1 MEDLDAVEQY
11 TAATSQLGKVLSALT
26 GIPFNEKRVLNPI
39 EADHFVRGLFG
50 TTGSAVQWL
59 SNMFAEDRP
68 SATTRQNPLYG
79 SFVAPDVARGNEEL
93 FYDFKKKV
101 DNKYETYMKLLE
113 RDKADEA
120 DNYFNKH
127 ADLISARDYVTGME
141 IALRDINRQIRNTG
155 EVKDTKLSPEQR
167 RQEII
172 DLQRAK
178 QEILEGI
185 IQMRLDSGL

>member
-1 MEDLDAVEQY
+1 
-11 TAATSQLGKVLSALT
+11 LT
-26 GIPFNEKRVLNPI
+26 GIPFTENKRVLNPI
-39 EADHFVRGLFG
+39 EADHLVRGLFG

-59 SNMFAEDRP
+59 SNMFGEDRP
-68 SATTRQNPLYG
+68 SATTRQNPVYG

-93 FYDFKKKV
+93 FYDFKKMV

-120 DNYFNKH
+120 DKYFNKH

-141 IALRDINRQIRNTG
+141 VALRDINRQIRNTG
-155 EVKDTKLSPEQR
+155 EVKDAKLSPEQR

-172 DLQRAK
+172 DLQRSK

-185 IQMRLDSGL
+185 VQMRLDSGL